1 MHRTP
6 LQQLASWLED
16 ARAAALTQPDA
27 MTLATASADG
37 VPSARMV
44 LLRGLDDR
52 GAVFYTNAA
61 SRKGR
66 ELLENPRAALVF
78 HWEPLGRQVRL
89 EGPVER
95 VDDEESDAYFASRPL
110 PSRLGAWASDQSRP
124 IESREALME
133 RYAEAA
139 ARFGDGPV
147 PRPDY
152 WYGFRVVPDAVE
164 FWEHGSHRLHDRI
177 RYTRAGTSWISE
189 RLAP

>member
-1 MHRTP
+1 VSQLP
-6 LQQLASWLED
+6 LQQLAAWLDE
-16 ARAAALTQPDA
+16 ARAAGVAQPDA

-37 VPSARMV
+37 SPSARMV

-52 GAVFYTNAA
+52 GAVFYTNAE

-78 HWEPLGRQVRL
+78 HWEPLGRQVRI
-89 EGPVER
+89 EGTAER
-95 VDDEESDAYFASRPL
+95 VDDQESDAYFASRPL

-124 IESREALME
+124 IKSREALME
-133 RYAEAA
+133 RYAETA

-147 PRPDY
+147 PRPPH

-164 FWEHGSHRLHDRI
+164 FWEHGAHRLHDRT
-177 RYTRAGTSWISE
+177 RYTRAGAGWIAE